1 MKSPSHYRHLTDS
14 GLPGIRRITWLLT
27 ATLLAGSSRAE
38 LRAQEPNVGESENKL
53 ILENAHLRAALDPA
67 HGGALVSLKVKAN
80 NAEML
85 SGPSFFEDN
94 ILVGRRIQN
103 LRELTFEVSPGA
115 EGETPAEVTLSSKL
129 LPAPPLDGTN
139 LVGRAWDSIVW
150 HPHEALLRPP
160 FEKVV
165 LRKRF
170 HLGSEPV
177 LRIDYELSNTADE
190 PVPLCLGTSLGLA
203 GARLNL
209 PTREGAVQVE
219 IPFEVKDRRLP
230 LLLCPGDTWLYG
242 MPQSWVANYLP
253 NGTGSLT
260 VFEPRHTSYIRVN
273 STTGDLTFARTRITI
288 PPGKSFRSRVWV
300 MPLSSMK
307 AVQGAG
313 EELAAAFD
321 VQPPAADGKPSLLR
335 RTFVDEM
342 LKVVTVGKEA
352 DGVALKPGEGEVG
365 GEDEDFEGFLEED
378 GKPSGGGYRGPP
390 IKTGLTL
397 LASRPRDVE
406 VVFRLRENLAG
417 DSTEIRSVKQKLSA
431 GRPARVA
438 VELKPKE
445 EGTYIVQAEVS
456 EGGKAV
462 ATFEHPLVAGR
473 PKRFYL
479 PAPGPKEGQVNEDY
493 YYEHQGRGRAPV
505 RWDWEPTM
513 KVESPHIKFARP
525 LAGGPLKT
533 LVVTPYGRARD
544 VVEVAQRIEM
554 EYDVLT
560 MDTWDYS
567 QSVKVLAPMGQI
579 DRLKQ
584 LLNKKHDLIIFATF
598 MGQRFP
604 VDVMGEVIRQ
614 VEEEGAGLV
623 CTIGTGYAGALAEY
637 EKLAQLDEDFPKTNA
652 KFVEAKKGRI
662 VFFEGS
668 DLELRTNWASQNGRA
683 TESDYESFAQAVLW
697 ASGRERRVSLKT
709 SGLPRLVE
717 RSALSEKAL
726 AARLKNT
733 GDAPFKGKLQVVPRM
748 DLVAHFKHYDI
759 MEPERRPYLS
769 WQDWGLIERELD
781 LAPGQSKEF
790 SIKLPPLPQGVFDV
804 DLSVTDAD
812 GAVVNWKRLP
822 LKITHPYAIT
832 EVHYSDEQGNAIGA
846 PHKEGYFSWPF
857 FSAAQD
863 DLLKVRVVCSGKGNA
878 NRLEVIGYDIWGRIV
893 YREEPQLDVGDGT
906 RQEARFQVPLSAAY
920 HRVLELKLR
929 IYDDTGCLQE
939 RRVLGLVERR
949 PGRSPAFGWITYSPD
964 SNLRHD
970 ITGYDSRHRGFVAV
984 DDVLKH
990 AWCDMHMT
998 GLFSPMPQAQNIIFP
1013 GDEKQESPEI
1023 SATTDLTKAEPDEKD
1038 PEAELGLKEIDYKKG
1053 YIRVPCLSNPRWRKA
1068 AIGGIEEYFRT
1079 RGYYSRPFNATMGD
1093 EFFYTKELLDHK
1105 EVAGFRRQFILSR
1118 DGNICRSEH
1127 CLKRFNAFIKEMYAG
1142 DLDRLNK
1149 EWNSTYKS
1157 WEEVDPPLLTKNRV
1171 KVSKSMEYVDLSTS
1185 DSRFEEHCPP
1195 EEKWPHVI
1203 DHRRFTDHLVAGVII
1218 EMRKAASR
1226 GSPSGRLGW
1235 GDLMGDTSMWNGL
1248 DAFLLAPH
1256 MDYNGLDHEENIWR
1270 SLGHPSN
1277 SHFVGYSKQYSQ
1289 IRESVVPWWMMF
1301 RGNTAIGNWCSGE
1314 YPRHL
1319 SDHTFFPSALVMFE
1333 TMREIRENGYDRLVV
1348 GHRYNDP
1355 IAILYDPRSI
1365 YVSELQEWK
1374 EDQEQFFQNMAI
1386 GSRSHTDTCKKVEQS
1401 YAQLLAEHYLQ
1412 YYTIGYGHLEE
1423 GQFGQFG
1430 RPKVLFLPYT
1440 QCLSDSQAKTLE
1452 KFVREGGSL
1461 IGDVHTGFRDEH
1473 GKRREQG
1480 VLNHV
1485 FGIKQT
1491 GRGGMRVRKDDE
1503 GESVP
1508 VTFGKECGG
1517 PYRLGFEAVGPAD
1530 VAVTTARPLASFT
1543 LNGKKCPAFMANKFG
1558 TGHAV
1563 YLNFLPAG
1571 YHEVVGDITEGDE
1584 ATGVDD
1590 FGAGAKE
1597 KQATGDIQTRFRRM
1611 FAAIL
1616 DLAQMKDPIACDSY
1630 PTIYRFGE
1638 GDVEYLGLEVG
1649 YKHVARWERP
1659 YKFRVPSK
1667 RHIYD
1672 MRAGKYLGHTDQ
1684 IRVKF
1689 DPFKRYL
1696 NALYALL
1703 PYKVEDVNLELD
1715 APEAERGKT
1724 LRFSVN
1730 TLPAESTKAR
1740 HVISFRLLNPSGEQ
1754 VKYYGYCLETKDG
1767 TARGR
1772 VDFALNDPTGTWTIK
1787 VKDAATSVGS
1797 EATFVL
1803 K

>member
-1 MKSPSHYRHLTDS
+1 MAVFLV
-14 GLPGIRRITWLLT
+14 
-27 ATLLAGSSRAE
+27 GSSPTE
-38 LRAQEPNVGESENKL
+38 LRAQAPGVRRSEDKL
-53 ILENAHLRAALDPA
+53 ILENTHLQATLDPA
-67 HGGALVSLKVKAN
+67 RGGALVSLKVKGS

-85 SGPSFFEDN
+85 SGPSLLESN
-94 ILVGRRIQN
+94 ILIGRRIQN
-103 LRELTFEVSPGA
+103 LGELAFEVSASA
-115 EGETPAEVTLSSKL
+115 EADTPAGVALSSKL
-129 LPAPPLDGTN
+129 LPAPILNAAN

-150 HPHEALLRPP
+150 HPREALLRPP
-160 FEKVV
+160 FETVV
-165 LRKRF
+165 LSKRF
-170 HLGSEPV
+170 SLGSEPV

-203 GARLNL
+203 GVRLDL
-209 PTREGAVQVE
+209 PTREGAVEVAV
-219 IPFEVKDRRLP
+219 PFEVKDRRLP
-230 LLLCPGDTWLYG
+230 LLLRAGDTWLYD

-253 NGTGSLT
+253 NGTGLLT
-260 VFEPRHTSYIRVN
+260 VFEPRHTSFIRVN
-273 STTGDLTFARTRITI
+273 SMTGSVTFARTRITI

-307 AVQGAG
+307 TVQGAG

-321 VQPPAADGKPSLLR
+321 VQPSAADGKPSLLR

-352 DGVALKPGEGEVG
+352 DGVALRPGEGEE
-365 GEDEDFEGFLEED
+365 GEDDEDFEDLLEED
-378 GKPSGGGYRGPP
+378 GKPSGGGYQGPP
-390 IKTGLTL
+390 IKTSLTL
-397 LASRPRDVE
+397 FASRPRNVE
-406 VVFRLRENLAG
+406 VIFRLQENLSS
-417 DSTEIRSVKQKLSA
+417 DSTKIRTVKQKLPA
-431 GRPARVA
+431 GQPARVS

-445 EGTYIVQAEVS
+445 EGTYVLQAEVIEDGEAIAS
-456 EGGKAV
+456 
-462 ATFEHPLVAGR
+462 FEHPLIAGR

-479 PAPGPKEGQVNEDY
+479 PGPGPKEGRVNEDY
-493 YYEHQGRGRAPV
+493 YYEHQGRGRNPT

-513 KVESPHIKFARP
+513 EVESHHIKFARP
-525 LAGGPLKT
+525 LAGGPLRT

-544 VVEVAQRIEM
+544 VVEIAQRIEM
-554 EYDVLT
+554 EYDVLA

-567 QSVKVLAPMGQI
+567 QSVKVLAAMSQV
-579 DRLKQ
+579 DRLKE

-598 MGQRFP
+598 SGQRFP
-604 VDVMGEVIRQ
+604 VDVMGEVLRQ
-614 VEEEGAGLV
+614 VEEEGAGLI

-637 EKLAQLDEDFPKTNA
+637 AKLAQADEGFPKPNA
-652 KFVEAKKGRI
+652 KFIEAKKGRI

-668 DLELRTNWASQNGRA
+668 DRELMTNWASQSYRA
-683 TESDYESFAQAVLW
+683 TESDYESFAQAALW
-697 ASGRERRVSLKT
+697 ASGWERQVSLKT

-717 RSALSEKAL
+717 RSAIKEKTL
-726 AARLKNT
+726 EVRLKNT
-733 GDAPFKGKLQVVPRM
+733 GDAAFKGKLHVIPRM
-748 DLVAHFKHYDI
+748 DLVAQFRHYGI
-759 MEPERRPYLS
+759 MGPTRRPYLS
-769 WQDWGLIERELD
+769 WQDWERIERELN
-781 LAPGQSKEF
+781 LAPGQSKKL
-790 SIKLPPLPQGVFDV
+790 SIKLPSLPQGVFHV
-804 DLSVTDAD
+804 DLSVIDSE
-812 GAVVNWKRLP
+812 GAVVNWERLP
-822 LKITHPYAIT
+822 LKITHPYSIT
-832 EVHYSDEQGNAIGA
+832 EVHYSDQQGNRIGA
-846 PHKEGYFSWPF
+846 PHKEGHFSWPF

-863 DLLKVRVVCSGKGNA
+863 DLLNVRVVCAGKGSA
-878 NRLEVIGYDIWGRIV
+878 NRLEVIGYDIWGRII
-893 YREEPQLDVGDGT
+893 YREEPPLDSGDGK
-906 RQEARFQVPLSAAY
+906 RQEARFQMPLSAAY
-920 HRVLELKLR
+920 HRILELKLR
-929 IYDDTGCLQE
+929 IHDDTGCLQE
-939 RRVLGLVERR
+939 RRELGLVERR

-984 DDVLKH
+984 DDVIKH

-998 GLFSPMPQAQNIIFP
+998 GLFSPMPQATKIIFP
-1013 GDEKQESPEI
+1013 GDKEVKSPEI
-1023 SATTDLTKAEPDEKD
+1023 TATTDLTKPEEDEKD
-1038 PEAELGLKEIDYKKG
+1038 PEAEFDPKEIDYKKG

-1068 AIGGIEEYFRT
+1068 AIGGIEQYFRT

-1093 EFFYTKELLDHK
+1093 EFFYTKELIDHK

-1127 CLKRFNAFIKEMYAG
+1127 CLERFSAFIKEMYAG

-1149 EWNSTYKS
+1149 EWSSTYKS
-1157 WEEVDPPLLTKNRV
+1157 WDEVDPPLLTKNRV
-1171 KVSKSMEYVDLSTS
+1171 KVTKSMEYVDLSTS
-1185 DSRFEEHCPP
+1185 DGQFEEQCPP
-1195 EEKWPHVI
+1195 EEKWPRVI

-1218 EMRKAASR
+1218 EMRKATSR

-1277 SHFVGYSKQYSQ
+1277 THFVGYTKQYSQ
-1289 IRESVVPWWMMF
+1289 IRERVVPWWMMF
-1301 RGNTAIGNWCSGE
+1301 RGNTSIGNWCSGE
-1314 YPRHL
+1314 YPRHR
-1319 SDHTFFPSALVMFE
+1319 SDDTFFPSALVAFE
-1333 TMREIRENGYDRLVV
+1333 TMKEIRENGYDRLVV

-1355 IAILYDPRSI
+1355 VAVLYDPRSI

-1374 EDQEQFFQNMAI
+1374 EDQEKFFRNMAI
-1386 GSRSHTDTCKKVEQS
+1386 GSRSHTDTCKRVEQS
-1401 YAQLLAEHYLQ
+1401 YARLLAEHYLQ
-1412 YYTIGYGHLEE
+1412 YYTVGYGHLEE

-1430 RPKVLFLPYT
+1430 RPRVIFLPYT
-1440 QCLSDSQAKTLE
+1440 QCISDAQAKTLD
-1452 KFVREGGSL
+1452 KFVREGGIL

-1480 VLNHV
+1480 ALNDV

-1491 GRGGMRVRKDDE
+1491 DRGGMRVRKDED
-1503 GESVP
+1503 GKSAP

-1530 VAVTTARPLASFT
+1530 VATTTARSLASFT
-1543 LNGKKCPAFMANKFG
+1543 LDGKKCPAFIVNKLG
-1558 TGHAV
+1558 AGHAV

-1584 ATGVDD
+1584 VTGVDG

-1597 KQATGDIQTRFRRM
+1597 RQATGDIQTRFRRM
-1611 FAAIL
+1611 FATIL
-1616 DLAQMKDPIACDSY
+1616 DLAQMKAPIACDSY

-1649 YKHVARWERP
+1649 YKHIARWEEP
-1659 YKFRVPSK
+1659 YELKVPGK

-1672 MRAGKYLGHTDQ
+1672 MRAGKYLGYTDQ

-1703 PYKVEDVNLELD
+1703 PYKVEAVNLKLD
-1715 APEAERGKT
+1715 APEAKRGGT
-1724 LRFSVN
+1724 LRFSVS
-1730 TLPAESTKAR
+1730 TLPTQSAKAR
-1740 HVISFRLLNPSGEQ
+1740 HVVSFRLFSPSGKQ
-1754 VKYYGYCLETKDG
+1754 VKHYGHCLETRDG
-1767 TARGR
+1767 TATGR
-1772 VDFALNDPTGTWTIK
+1772 VDFALNDPVGTWTIR
-1787 VKDAATSVGS
+1787 VKDAATSVSS

-1803 K
+1803 R